1 METKRGAKDFCG
13 KLVCLIIALVL
24 SMLVSVGMAADEAIH
39 HYKMISAVE
48 YKGSGEFRNQ
58 VEELF
63 TVRTEPLSN
72 EKVQYFVSTEGLFE
86 ELSFVVDRGT
96 GRLSQ
101 TGETVGIW
109 AQINNHCAES
119 LRKVTTADIGRT
131 WKQAFD
137 LSSIDKSLPAE
148 LKFTLTAI
156 QVENQELGEM
166 IAVRALSEPFF
177 IERGAVMSKVN
188 SLYVFDSEV
197 EDIFLSVSVFE
208 SITTMNGLKET
219 LSHKVATCKTDA
231 EGNPVNLKG
240 LGEKFESF
248 VAKLALTE
256 DIKVVKA
263 SALPDWAQNDGLRVA
278 QVSCI
283 CSSLACEGALN
294 PVVTVSM
301 PAAKIIELQ
310 KNGSGLVTVNS
321 QLAAVGSVPVVGPWE
336 WLVNKVGFWPA
347 VGVVGAAVAIPV
359 ATSGGGGGGSSGGG
373 GGTTPASP

>member
-1 METKRGAKDFCG
+1 MEIKTGTKDFCG
-13 KLVCLIIALVL
+13 KLIGLAIVVVLLVFAN
-24 SMLVSVGMAADEAIH
+24 VGLAADEGVH
-39 HYKMISAVE
+39 HYRMISAVE

-72 EKVQYFVSTEGLFE
+72 EKVQYFISTEGLFE
-86 ELSFVVDRGT
+86 ELSFVVDKGT

-101 TGETVGIW
+101 TGEATSIW
-109 AQINNHCAES
+109 TQVNNHCAES

-177 IERGAVMSKVN
+177 IIKQGAVMSKIN
-188 SLYVFDSEV
+188 SLYVFDPEI
-197 EDIFLSVSVFE
+197 ENIFLSVSVFE
-208 SITTMNGLKET
+208 SVTTMNGLKET

-240 LGEKFESF
+240 LGKEFESF

-256 DIKVVKA
+256 DIKVVNA
-263 SALPDWAQNDGLRVA
+263 SVLPDWAKNDGLRAA

-294 PVVTVSM
+294 PVVTVSV
-301 PAAKIIELQ
+301 PTAKVIELQ
-310 KNGSGLVTVNS
+310 KNGSDLITVNS
-321 QLAAVGSVPVVGPWE
+321 QLAAVGNVPVVGPWE
-336 WLVNKVGFWPA
+336 WLVNKIGFWPA
-347 VGVVGAAVAIPV
+347 VGVLGAAIAVPIA
-359 ATSGGGGGGSSGGG
+359 ASGGGGGGSSGAP
-373 GGTTPASP
+373 TPASP